1 MVLGLKQLP
10 DTGETQEFL
19 CAQHGVGRPRFIL
32 FFLLVLHFDL
42 RFWRREE
49 LRTFQV
55 VKIGTNLLR
64 GEQSPDGGDKRG
76 QFRGELESCSAAIT
90 KLNSFSPIR

>member
-10 DTGETQEFL
+10 DTGEAQEFL

-42 RFWRREE
+42 RFWRSEE

-64 GEQSPDGGDKRG
+64 GEQSPDGATNAGSSAANS
-76 QFRGELESCSAAIT
+76 ESCSAAIT
-90 KLNSFSPIR
+90 KLNNFSPIR

>member
-10 DTGETQEFL
+10 DTGEAQEFL
-19 CAQHGVGRPRFIL
+19 CAQQGVGRPRFIL

-42 RFWRREE
+42 RFWRSEE

-76 QFRGELESCSAAIT
+76 HCVVSVFASVTEVWLPAA
-90 KLNSFSPIR
+90 S